1 MIKTI
6 RILEVP
12 LLLLIVA
19 MQTIEHSTGWRIF
32 LIIVSIFRL
41 VANVVTDEFIYKKR

>member
-12 LLLLIVA
+12 ILLLIIA
-19 MQTIEHSTGWRIF
+19 MQALEHSIGWVIF
-32 LIIVSIFRL
+32 LIIISVFRL
-41 VANVVTDEFIYKKR
+41 VANVITDEFIYKKR